1 MPQKSG
7 KELGQQ
13 AQFVAV
19 EPFSTPAVIVVI
31 FESLPEESLIAVN
44 NNMRIVV
51 SSCEAQT
58 SPVLPIDPFS
68 KPHRHRC
75 VDLGVGHSSLKII
88 ARTPE
93 LTWSGSTD
101 LFIRSQR
108 FVLIESP
115 EDGFM

>member
-1 MPQKSG
+1 MPQESG
-7 KELGQQ
+7 KELGQLVKLM
-13 AQFVAV
+13 AMKQFL
-19 EPFSTPAVIVVI
+19 TPAVIVAI

-58 SPVLPIDPFS
+58 SPALPIDPFS